1 MFLFNRSFLSGGMV
15 YEFIFSIFS
24 KGRSDLLALAYIISV
39 KPESHREEVL

>member
-1 MFLFNRSFLSGGMV
+1 MV

-39 KPESHREEVL
+39 KPESHREELFRRWRSTKP